1 MCAWGRRSL
10 GNRSGV
16 TETLLCQRLAD
27 RFPSFLI
34 YFERLKKSQWCKA
47 QVTRRRKNF
56 VNLLPRESFL
66 ETGSEGS
73 WGSFETITGQADRQT
88 DNQQPLS
95 LSLSLS
101 LSYHARTH
109 TWQNSCNTFATRTL
123 QRQPNKDLAQ
133 QKKIYQ
139 TNDKNKTL
147 KQEGKKKISVWVG
160 RCVGGGRSRHIKL
173 DLMLPL
179 GFSTIPVFLKT
190 FKQWLFL

>member
-1 MCAWGRRSL
+1 VCAWRWRSL
-10 GNRSGV
+10 GNHIGV

-34 YFERLKKSQWCKA
+34 YFERLKKSQWRKA

-88 DNQQPLS
+88 DNQQPFSLS

-101 LSYHARTH
+101 LLSCTHAHLTKLLQYLRYADA
-109 TWQNSCNTFATRTL
+109 ATTTK
-123 QRQPNKDLAQ
+123 QRSRAAEKN
-133 QKKIYQ
+133 YQ
-139 TNDKNKTL
+139 TNDKNQTS
-147 KQEGKKKISVWVG
+147 KQEGKRKPSVWVG
-160 RCVGGGRSRHIKL
+160 RWVGGREQGK
-173 DLMLPL
+173 P
-179 GFSTIPVFLKT
+179 
-190 FKQWLFL
+190 